1 MTIYY
6 EERHRV
12 ELKKLGKR
20 IRRLRKKAGHSQE
33 SFAFEVN
40 LHRNYIGGIERG
52 ERNVSFLNLQQIA
65 LGLKMPLARIL
76 EELE

>member
-6 EERHRV
+6 EKRHQRK
-12 ELKKLGKR
+12 LKQLGKR
-20 IRRLRKKAGHSQE
+20 IRHLRKEAGHSQE
-33 SFAFEVN
+33 SFAFEVD

-65 LGLKMPLARIL
+65 LGLKIPLAKIL
-76 EELE
+76 EETE